1 MLLAEEAHADD
12 GSLVLV
18 GKTSMKTSQVV
29 QIGSDSSAKRQKNR
43 TVLVLAAF
51 FVKRFIIP
59 AMDAVE
65 SVKWVEC

>member
-12 GSLVLV
+12 DSLVLV
-18 GKTSMKTSQVV
+18 GKTSMKTSEVV
-29 QIGSDSSAKRQKNR
+29 QIGSDSSAKASKKQHC
-43 TVLVLAAF
+43 ASSGSI